1 MTSFASRTTTA
12 AHECRPPRPGVRVA
26 IATVKVPFLDGGA
39 DAHAEGLRSAIA
51 ARGHPVEIV
60 TQPFRF
66 FPPEEVSRAMRVW
79 EGEDFT
85 RLNLYEPDR
94 VVCLK
99 FPVYALRHPHKSV
112 WLLHQ
117 HRSAYELFDPATA
130 TAADLALKAEIT
142 AFDSRHLAEVPRR
155 FANSRRVAA
164 RLAQCNGLSSQP
176 LYHPPPLAPQH
187 YCGRAQPYVFYPS
200 RVEHAKR
207 QGLLVRAMKSL
218 RGPGY
223 AVFAG
228 EGGQSGAMKQ
238 LAESLGVQDRVRFMG
253 RVSREELLALYAHAT
268 AVCFPPF
275 DEDLGYVTLEAML
288 SSKPV
293 VTCSDSGGPLEF
305 VADGET
311 GYVVAPEPEAL
322 AAALQ
327 RLLSEPSHAAR
338 MGRAG
343 KAEYA
348 RKVPSW
354 DQVVDTL
361 LA

>member
-1 MTSFASRTTTA
+1 L
-12 AHECRPPRPGVRVA
+12 RVA
-26 IATVKVPFLDGGA
+26 IATVKVPFLEGGA
-39 DAHAEGLRSAIA
+39 DAHAEGLRAAIA

-66 FPPEEVSRAMRVW
+66 FPAAEVSRAMRVW

-85 RLNLYEPDR
+85 RMNLYEPDR

-99 FPVYALRHPHKSV
+99 FPAYALVHPAKTV

-117 HRSAYELFDPATA
+117 HRSAYELFDAQ
-130 TAADLALKAEIT
+130 AASAEDHALKAEIT
-142 AFDSRHLAEVPRR
+142 AFDTRHLGAVPRR
-155 FANSRRVAA
+155 FANSRRVAE
-164 RLAQCNGLSSQP
+164 RLAHFNGLDAEP
-176 LYHPPPLAPQH
+176 LYHPPPLAELH
-187 YCGRAQPYVFYPS
+187 YTGRAQPYVFYPS

-207 QGLLVRAMKSL
+207 QSLLVHAMRFV

-238 LAESLGVQDRVRFMG
+238 LAAELGVQDRVRFMG

-268 AVCFPPF
+268 AVVFPPL

-288 SSKPV
+288 SAKPV

-305 VADGET
+305 VRDGDT
-311 GYVVAPEPEAL
+311 GFVVPPRAEEL
-322 AAALQ
+322 AAAIQ
-327 RLLSEPSHAAR
+327 RLLAEPALAAR

-354 DQVVDTL
+354 DRVVDTL
-361 LA
+361 LG